1 MEAPDSP
8 PPDSETRD
16 RASSGPSG
24 ETAAVKLS
32 WMQVALMVAGLAGL
46 GAIVFALYLHFSDV
60 TGWPE
65 AYGIECRHK
74 CWRTYLFHSPRL
86 LLHNDL
92 NEFALFAVLW
102 AVVWVPALVLFPIS
116 KQLRARKRLN

>member
-8 PPDSETRD
+8 PPDSETGD
-16 RASSGPSG
+16 RASSGPPG
-24 ETAAVKLS
+24 DTAAVKLS
-32 WMQVALMVAGLAGL
+32 WMQVALMVAGLVGL
-46 GAIVFALYLHFSDV
+46 GAIVFALYLHFSDL

-65 AYGIECRHK
+65 AYGIECRRK
-74 CWRTYLFHSPRL
+74 CWGTYLFHSPRL